1 MIKGIFLAGRSL
13 DSKFKNIE
21 VIGNNLA
28 NVNSAGYKKAMP
40 FNEIISGLNKVTISQ
55 ATNYAQGNMTPTG
68 NPLDLAINGDAFFAV
83 QSSNGIEVTRN
94 GRFTISEDG
103 FLVNGQ
109 GDKVLGKNGPINI
122 NSSLLDK
129 NSSLSISKNGEIKSG
144 DLVLDNLMIVK
155 PDESEKLIRQDGTN
169 FITGDG
175 SYNLASNDEFEIQ
188 QGYVEESNV
197 NPIEEM
203 TEMIKIHNEYD
214 SASKM
219 VNFLDQ
225 SLGQA
230 IEIGKV

>member
-28 NVNSAGYKKAMP
+28 NVNSTGYKKAMP

-55 ATNYAQGNMTPTG
+55 ATNYAQGNLTPTG
-68 NPLDLAINGDAFFAV
+68 NPLDLAINGNAFFAV
-83 QSSNGIEVTRN
+83 QTENGVELTRN
-94 GRFTISEDG
+94 GRLTISEDG
-103 FLVNGQ
+103 FLVNQQ
-109 GDKVLGKNGPINI
+109 GYKVLGKNGPINI
-122 NSSLLDK
+122 NSSILDK
-129 NSSLSISKNGEIKSG
+129 NPELTISKSGEIKSG
-144 DLVLDNLMIVK
+144 DLVLDNLMMVK

-169 FITGDG
+169 FLTLDG
-175 SYNLASNDEFEIQ
+175 TSTTASNNDFEIR

-203 TEMIKIHNEYD
+203 TAMIKIHNEYD

-225 SLGQA
+225 SLGDA